1 MVAIAS
7 TKTILITGAST
18 GIGKATALMF
28 HKRGWNVIATMR
40 SPEKG
45 TDLQQLDRCVVLPLD
60 VTDVGSIEG
69 AIASGIQ
76 QFGSI
81 DGVVNNAGYALMGA
95 FEPCEPAQIEKQF
108 ATNVFGLMAV
118 TRALLPHFRQN
129 RSGTIINV
137 ASVGGRITFP
147 AYTLYHSTKW
157 AVEGFSESLQYE
169 LAPFNIRVKIVEPG
183 PIKTDF
189 YDRSPDFGQG
199 QGKEAYQSFLDR
211 VMPQM
216 DKAGREGSP
225 PEAVAEVIFKA
236 ATDSSKRLRYPAGS
250 IAGQLLLLRKILPD
264 SFFFGFVRQALK
276 F

>member
-118 TRALLPHFRQN
+118 TRALLPHFRQK